1 MSFLYGKILAQNPE
15 PPRLQCELQAF
26 NGVPCLDKLL
36 DSSLRSANFIQE
48 NVLGKRT
55 LRCTSKDSNQR
66 IRNQSSFSLQLKQR
80 LIFCESEL
88 SSSFNIILKAIRW
101 NCFLFGFQ
109 YQFPKHWSAI
119 AEN

>member
-15 PPRLQCELQAF
+15 PPWLQCELQAF

-66 IRNQSSFSLQLKQR
+66 IRFCSSIFLNCSLFT
-80 LIFCESEL
+80 ISCY
-88 SSSFNIILKAIRW
+88 IILKKIEL
-101 NCFLFGFQ
+101 FL
-109 YQFPKHWSAI
+109 
-119 AEN
+119 